1 MVTVRRLVIVA
12 VCRSRNRY
20 PFHGGTLAAS
30 HPLLVFDRAQ
40 PGASLSPLSLM
51 IFSLLFSL
59 LFKVLLPA
67 LLLVAVVDVLTMSR
81 ARRIRLQRQ
90 SGATW
95 QAIATRYGVSRST
108 VRRWSAA

>member
-1 MVTVRRLVIVA
+1 MFI
-12 VCRSRNRY
+12 
-20 PFHGGTLAAS
+20 
-30 HPLLVFDRAQ
+30 
-40 PGASLSPLSLM
+40 
-51 IFSLLFSL
+51 SLLFSL

-95 QAIATRYGVSRST
+95 QAIATRYG
-108 VRRWSAA
+108 

>member
-1 MVTVRRLVIVA
+1 MFI
-12 VCRSRNRY
+12 
-20 PFHGGTLAAS
+20 
-30 HPLLVFDRAQ
+30 
-40 PGASLSPLSLM
+40 
-51 IFSLLFSL
+51 SLLFSL

-67 LLLVAVVDVLTMSR
+67 LLLVALVDVLTMSR
-81 ARRIRLQRQ
+81 ARRIQLRRK

>member
-1 MVTVRRLVIVA
+1 VRRLVIVA
-12 VCRSRNRY
+12 ACRSRNWHG
-20 PFHGGTLAAS
+20 FHCATVAAAILGS
-30 HPLLVFDRAQ
+30 SATERFPL
-40 PGASLSPLSLM
+40 SLSLM

>member
-1 MVTVRRLVIVA
+1 MSAADAAKRKGQTAAAEPQHAGAAAVPARALGRARR
-12 VCRSRNRY
+12 
-20 PFHGGTLAAS
+20 AA
-30 HPLLVFDRAQ
+30 HRPLLPRGAHRA
-40 PGASLSPLSLM
+40 
-51 IFSLLFSL
+51 
-59 LFKVLLPA
+59 LP

-95 QAIATRYGVSRST
+95 QAIATRHGVSRST